1 MSKEFCESLIIQNY
15 LNMKIQ
21 SGILEV
27 KDNKIVDDVPPVGS
41 KFDGTDGW
49 IAVEV
54 GSVTS
59 F

>member
-1 MSKEFCESLIIQNY
+1 MSKEFCESLSIQNY

-41 KFDGTDGW
+41 MFDGTDGW